1 MGLTFRARGLAMIA
15 AAAAACIVTACA
27 TAPGGGPVAARPAT
41 MMAAAPAGA
50 SPSPTGL
57 PTAGSPSPT
66 GLPTAG
72 AVIPTGPV
80 TQADDRETLLLTA
93 GQEITVVL
101 AAPPRMWDQPTV
113 QGGAVTRVSASGG
126 YPGTTPARAVF
137 RAVIPGAA
145 QLTSSTDMQCEHQP
159 SPCPAAEQNWT
170 VWVVVVQPGT
180 AFPPGTYL
188 SPVG

>member
-1 MGLTFRARGLAMIA
+1 MGLTFRARDLAMIA

-27 TAPGGGPVAARPAT
+27 TAPGGGAAAARSAT
-41 MMAAAPAGA
+41 MMAA
-50 SPSPTGL
+50 SPTDA
-57 PTAGSPSPT
+57 TAGSPSPT

-93 GQEITVVL
+93 GQQITVVL
-101 AAPPRMWDQPTV
+101 AAPPRMWDQPTA
-113 QGGAVTRVSASGG
+113 QGGAVTRISASGG

-137 RAVIPGAA
+137 RAVAPGTA

-180 AFPPGTYL
+180 AFPPGT
-188 SPVG
+188 PT